1 MYVYIY
7 NAKQWYKIYDL
18 IYLRC
23 QFGDF
28 LSSVVYSNIFSF
40 LIFLFTSSVHTHT
53 HSHTNVYAFHPF
65 FSSLTQH
72 RLNRDRI
79 EWMIHVIVRWDGWMG
94 RKTYLLK
101 KKMKEKKHSKKV
113 QIWKGSKEEM
123 WWTGKLHRK
132 CRQLTLQYLL
142 ILLRKKYADS

>member
-1 MYVYIY
+1 MYVYIC

-28 LSSVVYSNIFSF
+28 LSFVVYSNIF
-40 LIFLFTSSVHTHT
+40 LFFRFFFVHIIRTHTHT
-53 HSHTNVYAFHPF
+53 HKYFYAFHPF
-65 FSSLTQH
+65 FSFLTQH
-72 RLNRDRI
+72 RLKRDRI
-79 EWMIHVIVRWDGWMG
+79 EWMIHVIVRWDGCGGEKHIYWK
-94 RKTYLLK
+94 RKWK
-101 KKMKEKKHSKKV
+101 KKV

-142 ILLRKKYADS
+142 ILLR